1 MDLLEKAKADKA
13 KVFLKTA
20 GINVLTVEKDIKAA
34 ESIINDNE
42 KVYLIAAG
50 KLAQFSN
57 DRFLGIG
64 TKNFTGTDSKGV
76 IIVTSKK
83 IAFVDKRIFGKQ
95 TTIIEGEKVSSV
107 ENASGIIS
115 GKIIIQ
121 SFGTQ
126 YDITD
131 LKKEAAEKAVIAI
144 RKLLNNLKTNSN
156 KNKSN
161 ISGMDEIKKA
171 KALFDD
177 GIISKE
183 EFEKIKAKHLD

>member
-13 KVFLKTA
+13 DIFLKTA

-57 DRFLGIG
+57 DRFLGMG
-64 TKNFTGTDSKGV
+64 SQNFTGTDTKGV
-76 IIVTSKK
+76 IIVTDKK

-95 TTIIEGEKVSSV
+95 TTIIEGERVSSV
-107 ENASGIIS
+107 QNASGIIS
-115 GKIIIQ
+115 GRIVIK

-131 LKKEAAEKAVIAI
+131 LKKQAAEKAVTAI
-144 RKLLNNLKTNSN
+144 RKLLNNIKANSG
-156 KNKSN
+156 KSKSSV
-161 ISGMDEIKKA
+161 SGMDEIKKA
-171 KALFDD
+171 KSLFDD

-183 EFEKIKAKHLD
+183 EFEKIKSKHLG